1 MKWIKFLKTNSLT
14 KLKEEEIENLSSQ
27 MANKI
32 IELVIKNLLTIKT
45 LGSNSF
51 TDDFPPTFKKEYTI
65 YTNCSR

>member
-1 MKWIKFLKTNSLT
+1 MKTNSLT

>member
-1 MKWIKFLKTNSLT
+1 MKSNSLT

>member
-1 MKWIKFLKTNSLT
+1 MKWIKFLKSNSLT

>member
-1 MKWIKFLKTNSLT
+1 MKWIKFLKSNSLT
-14 KLKEEEIENLSSQ
+14 KLREEEIENLSSH

-32 IELVIKNLLTIKT
+32 IELVIKNLTIKT

-51 TDDFPPTFKKEYTI
+51 TDDFPPMFKKAYTI